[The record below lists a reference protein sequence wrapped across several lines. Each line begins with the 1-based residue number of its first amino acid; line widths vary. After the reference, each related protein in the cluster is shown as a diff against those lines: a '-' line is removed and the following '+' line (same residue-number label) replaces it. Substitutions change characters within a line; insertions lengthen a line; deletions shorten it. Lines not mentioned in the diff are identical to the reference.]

1 MTEVRPE
8 EADGS
13 VGVMA
18 GEGRVAAFPEL
29 GQEEP
34 FDHDGEGGGRAAHGS
49 EPADVGRAALKA
61 DGPTVRATGQLK
73 ADVVQSCAVS
83 GEDLPV
89 KIAEPIALH
98 FVPPADSPES
108 EEEIELEAEDLDEIE
123 MEGTRFD
130 LGEAVAQSLAL
141 AIDPYLE
148 GPGAEEVRKAGLLG
162 QGEGSPFAALKGLI
176 KE

>member
-1 MTEVRPE
+1 MSELSRPYDATRLPAAEQVIEASAE
-8 EADGS
+8 ECAALARRFGL
-13 VGVMA
+13 
-18 GEGRVAAFPEL
+18 VAVQSL
-29 GQEEP
+29 
-34 FDHDGEGGGRAAHGS
+34 AA
-49 EPADVGRAALKA
+49 RIMLKA

-162 QGEGSPFAALKGLI
+162 QGESSPFAALKGLI

>member
-1 MTEVRPE
+1 MSELSRPYDATRLPAAEQVIEASAE
-8 EADGS
+8 ECAALARRFGL
-13 VGVMA
+13 
-18 GEGRVAAFPEL
+18 VAVQSL
-29 GQEEP
+29 
-34 FDHDGEGGGRAAHGS
+34 AA
-49 EPADVGRAALKA
+49 RIMLKA

>member
-1 MTEVRPE
+1 MSELSRPYDATRLPAAE
-8 EADGS
+8 QIITASADECAALAKRFGLVAVKSLEA
-13 VGVMA
+13 
-18 GEGRVAAFPEL
+18 RI
-29 GQEEP
+29 
-34 FDHDGEGGGRAAHGS
+34 
-49 EPADVGRAALKA
+49 ALKA
-61 DGPTVRATGQLK
+61 DGPTVRATGRFT
-73 ADVVQSCAVS
+73 ADIVQSCAVS

-98 FVPPADSPES
+98 FVPPADAPAS

-148 GPGAEEVRKAGLLG
+148 GPGAEAVRKAGLLG
-162 QGEGSPFAALKGLI
+162 QSESSPFAALKGFL
-176 KE
+176 KEQ

>member
-1 MTEVRPE
+1 MSELSRPYDATRLPAAEQVIEASAE
-8 EADGS
+8 EC
-13 VGVMA
+13 
-18 GEGRVAAFPEL
+18 
-29 GQEEP
+29 
-34 FDHDGEGGGRAAHGS
+34 
-49 EPADVGRAALKA
+49 AALARRFGLVAVQSLAARIMVKA

>member
-1 MTEVRPE
+1 MSELSRPCDATRLPGAE
-8 EADGS
+8 QVITASEQECAALAKRFGLVAVNALEA
-13 VGVMA
+13 
-18 GEGRVAAFPEL
+18 RIT
-29 GQEEP
+29 
-34 FDHDGEGGGRAAHGS
+34 
-49 EPADVGRAALKA
+49 LKA
-61 DGPTVRATGQLK
+61 DGPTVRATGRFT
-73 ADVVQSCAVS
+73 ADIVQSCAIS

-162 QGEGSPFAALKGLI
+162 QGESSPFAALKGLL

>member
-1 MTEVRPE
+1 MSELSRPYDATRLPAAEQVIEASAE
-8 EADGS
+8 ECAVLARRFGL
-13 VGVMA
+13 
-18 GEGRVAAFPEL
+18 VAVQSL
-29 GQEEP
+29 
-34 FDHDGEGGGRAAHGS
+34 AA
-49 EPADVGRAALKA
+49 RIMLKA

-162 QGEGSPFAALKGLI
+162 QGESSPFAALKGLI

>member
-1 MTEVRPE
+1 MSELSRPYDATRLPAAEQVIEASAE
-8 EADGS
+8 ECAALARRFGL
-13 VGVMA
+13 
-18 GEGRVAAFPEL
+18 VAVKSL
-29 GQEEP
+29 
-34 FDHDGEGGGRAAHGS
+34 AA
-49 EPADVGRAALKA
+49 RIALKA
-61 DGPTVRATGQLK
+61 DGPTVRATGQLR

-89 KIAEPIALH
+89 KIVEPIALH

-162 QGEGSPFAALKGLI
+162 QGESSPFAALKGLI

>member
-1 MTEVRPE
+1 MSELSRPCDATRLPSAE
-8 EADGS
+8 QVITASEQECAALAKRFGLVAVNALEA
-13 VGVMA
+13 
-18 GEGRVAAFPEL
+18 RIT
-29 GQEEP
+29 
-34 FDHDGEGGGRAAHGS
+34 
-49 EPADVGRAALKA
+49 LKA
-61 DGPTVRATGQLK
+61 DGPTVRATGRLT
-73 ADVVQSCAVS
+73 ADIVQSCAVS

-108 EEEIELEAEDLDEIE
+108 EEEIELEADELDEIE

-162 QGEGSPFAALKGLI
+162 QGESSPFAALKGLI

>member
-1 MTEVRPE
+1 MSELSRPYDATRLPAAEQVIEASAE
-8 EADGS
+8 ECAALARRFGLVS
-13 VGVMA
+13 VKSL
-18 GEGRVAAFPEL
+18 AA
-29 GQEEP
+29 
-34 FDHDGEGGGRAAHGS
+34 RIM
-49 EPADVGRAALKA
+49 LKA

-83 GEDLPV
+83 GEDLQV

-162 QGEGSPFAALKGLI
+162 QGESSPFAALKGLI

>member
-1 MTEVRPE
+1 MSELSRPYDATRLPAAEQVIEASAE
-8 EADGS
+8 ECAALARRFGL
-13 VGVMA
+13 
-18 GEGRVAAFPEL
+18 VAVQSL
-29 GQEEP
+29 
-34 FDHDGEGGGRAAHGS
+34 AA
-49 EPADVGRAALKA
+49 RITLKA

-148 GPGAEEVRKAGLLG
+148 GPGAEEIRKAGLLG
-162 QGEGSPFAALKGLI
+162 QGESSPFAALKGLI